1 MNKCEE
7 CLNGRIILSES
18 GYHSVCCLSQK
29 KAKDCMIGKKSYFA
43 TLNKSEG
50 RLGDVK

>member
-7 CLNGRIILSES
+7 CLHSRVIISES

-29 KAKDCMIGKKSYFA
+29 KATDCTTGKKSCFA
-43 TLNKSEG
+43 TLNKNESKYIKE
-50 RLGDVK
+50 